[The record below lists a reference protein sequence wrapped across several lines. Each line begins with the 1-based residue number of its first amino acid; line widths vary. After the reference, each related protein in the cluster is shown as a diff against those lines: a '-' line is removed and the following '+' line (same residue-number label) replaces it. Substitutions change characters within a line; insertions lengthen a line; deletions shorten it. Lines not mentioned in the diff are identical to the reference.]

1 MLRVTIMAAV
11 TFWLVG
17 SIAVWA
23 SSHMAATASSA
34 IKKSAREKMAD
45 SSYRVAR
52 QLGR

>member
-1 MLRVTIMAAV
+1 MLRVTIMAVV

-23 SSHMAATASSA
+23 SSHLAVAASSA
-34 IKKSAREKMAD
+34 TGKSPQEKMAD
-45 SSYRVAR
+45 ASYRVAR

>member
-1 MLRVTIMAAV
+1 MLRVTIMAVV

-23 SSHMAATASSA
+23 SSNMAAAASAGSEASA
-34 IKKSAREKMAD
+34 QAKMAD
-45 SSYRVAR
+45 SNYRVAQ

>member
-1 MLRVTIMAAV
+1 MLRVTIMAVV

-23 SSHMAATASSA
+23 SSHMAAAASA
-34 IKKSAREKMAD
+34 GNEKSPQEKMAD
-45 SSYRVAR
+45 ANYSVAR